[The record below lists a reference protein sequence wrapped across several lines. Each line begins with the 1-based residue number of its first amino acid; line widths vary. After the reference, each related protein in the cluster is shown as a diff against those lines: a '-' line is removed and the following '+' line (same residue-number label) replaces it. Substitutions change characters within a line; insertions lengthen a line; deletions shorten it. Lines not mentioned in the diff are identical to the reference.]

1 MCDILVTERQMPPF
15 RIFSAIAS
23 SHGNTKARSRHRL
36 IASGHRRAV
45 RPTCESAILRS
56 SIPGVRFATQ
66 KSRYLKFHQWLA
78 NVSPQRP
85 GLRLSRSAILG
96 ERDNSNRI
104 KTIRK
109 KRPYPFCNQNDARYP
124 RGGWGPDSSKISH
137 LLGASAVSSM
147 LPPPPP
153 LRLEVVALI

>member
-15 RIFSAIAS
+15 RIFSTITVPL
-23 SHGNTKARSRHRL
+23 GNTIARLRHRL
-36 IASGHRRAV
+36 IASGHLRTVPPMSKNAMLGSTINCLRFV
-45 RPTCESAILRS
+45 TQES
-56 SIPGVRFATQ
+56 G
-66 KSRYLKFHQWLA
+66 YLKFHQSLA

-124 RGGWGPDSSKISH
+124 RGGGVLTVPKFLIFSGLAPYHQCCHRRRRRALKS
-137 LLGASAVSSM
+137 LL
-147 LPPPPP
+147 
-153 LRLEVVALI
+153 